1 MLAMRAISRQTDSR
15 PDSMFDC
22 ARGLRSNYARF
33 SRVRSAKEL
42 TFSTFTIPFVIC
54 FRSAFKDHYKFPP
67 IQRYLFSPSSIDR
80 STNIFF
86 STNLFKVRE
95 GKKLFH
101 SWNIVER
108 VLPVT
113 NPPPV
118 SKDVRGNIEVI
129 NYLVFVAVTRPLSRY
144 HILISWNISR
154 VSRWTFSLRVVSVH
168 IKANSMG
175 KSELEEDHARE
186 REDLFLI

>member
-1 MLAMRAISRQTDSR
+1 
-15 PDSMFDC
+15 MF
-22 ARGLRSNYARF
+22 R
-33 SRVRSAKEL
+33 
-42 TFSTFTIPFVIC
+42 
-54 FRSAFKDHYKFPP
+54 DHYKFPP

-80 STNIFF
+80 STSIFF
-86 STNLFKVRE
+86 STNLFKVG

-113 NPPPV
+113 NLPSV

-154 VSRWTFSLRVVSVH
+154 VSSRWTFSLRVCVH

-175 KSELEEDHARE
+175 KSKLEEDHARE
-186 REDLFLI
+186 RGKIYFWYRFWIITRNIYIGKFTSRGVR